1 MSRRRPSPWKKK
13 CPTGGR
19 RCCAIPSRIPSSG
32 RRGSGRDWERINAYH
47 RLEAM
52 RLQLYAR
59 KNLYHDAVRAY
70 LQAVENGYPVM
81 VYEVIAEFTV
91 TYNQNCAL
99 SLYTDQYIFTGGA
112 TAAPRGTPTPGI

>member
-1 MSRRRPSPWKKK
+1 M
-13 CPTGGR
+13 
-19 RCCAIPSRIPSSG
+19 
-32 RRGSGRDWERINAYH
+32 
-47 RLEAM
+47 
-52 RLQLYAR
+52 
-59 KNLYHDAVRAY
+59 RAY

-112 TAAPRGTPTPGI
+112 HGSNHAVRQHLGSEDGDAHSAGAAGAGVHGR